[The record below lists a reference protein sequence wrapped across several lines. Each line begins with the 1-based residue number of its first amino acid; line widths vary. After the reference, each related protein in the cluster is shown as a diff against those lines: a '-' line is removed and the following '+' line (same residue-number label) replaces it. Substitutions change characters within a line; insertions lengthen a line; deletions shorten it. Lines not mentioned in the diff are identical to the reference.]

1 MYGIYYL
8 TSFSKAFEKDAGL
21 LCVKRSFAASLIL
34 NKESNLMKSTLKAIV
49 VFSLLAGILLVPPP
63 RGRAQ
68 EKSRAID
75 VAAPLRNKVK
85 TDELVARLE
94 RDLPQLMSEGDV
106 PGLSIALVRDG
117 QLAWHK
123 GFGVKNA
130 QTKEPVDDATIF
142 EAASLTKPVFA
153 YAVLKLVDMGKID
166 LDTPLNK
173 YLPGNYDVADDA
185 RVGQIT
191 ARRVLSHTTG
201 FPNWRQPRDSPQLK
215 MYFAPGERFSYS
227 GEGFVY
233 LAKVVEHLTGEKLE
247 ALMKRLVLEPLGM
260 NSSSFVWLESYEKL
274 KIFTHNSIGEPMG
287 QNKVTKANA
296 AGSLHTTA
304 QDYGR
309 FVAAILNGTGLKKE
323 TARLMLTPQIKVGES
338 GVGNLDAAPAKL
350 SQNVSWGLGW
360 GLQSTKDG
368 TAFWHWGDNGNTK
381 AFIVAF
387 VKQKTGMVVFTNSAN
402 GLSIVKEIVDEA
414 VGGERP
420 ALAWLKYE
428 SYKSPGRLLFKSILA
443 KGADTA
449 LREYRE
455 SRKGR
460 AADEIVAERQMNRIG
475 YDLLRMKKPGE
486 AIEVFKLNVEDYPQS
501 ANVYDSLGEA
511 YMVNGD
517 KELAIKNYQKSVEL
531 NPNNTTGKEALKKLQ
546 EK

>member
-1 MYGIYYL
+1 MKSIL
-8 TSFSKAFEKDAGL
+8 KAL
-21 LCVKRSFAASLIL
+21 VILSLI
-34 NKESNLMKSTLKAIV
+34 
-49 VFSLLAGILLVPPP
+49 AGILLVPPP

-85 TDELVARLE
+85 TEELVARLE

-130 QTKEPVDDATIF
+130 KTKEPVDDATIF

-173 YLPGNYDVADDA
+173 YLPGNYDVVDDA

-215 MYFAPGERFSYS
+215 MYFTPGERFSYS

-247 ALMKRLVLEPLGM
+247 VLMKRLVLEPLGM
-260 NSSSFVWLESYEKL
+260 NNSSFVWLDSYEKL
-274 KIFTHNSIGEPMG
+274 KIFTHNSIGEPTG

-309 FVAAILNGTGLKKE
+309 FVGAILNGTGLKKE
-323 TARLMLTPQIKVGES
+323 TAQLMLTPQIKVSES
-338 GVGNLDAAPAKL
+338 GSGNLDAAPAKL
-350 SQNVSWGLGW
+350 SQNISWGLGW

-420 ALAWLKYE
+420 ALSWLKYE

-443 KGADTA
+443 KGAETA

-460 AADEIVAERQMNRIG
+460 AADEVVDERQMNRIG

-511 YMVNGD
+511 YMANGD

-531 NPNNTTGKEALKKLQ
+531 NPNNTAGKEALKKLQ